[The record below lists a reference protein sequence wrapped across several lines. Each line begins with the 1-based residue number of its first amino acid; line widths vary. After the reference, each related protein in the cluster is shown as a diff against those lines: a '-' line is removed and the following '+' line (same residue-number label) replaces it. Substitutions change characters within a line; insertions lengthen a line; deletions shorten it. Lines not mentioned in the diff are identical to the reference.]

1 MEKVNKVVWG
11 IIGAGDVCEVKSAP
25 AMYKTYFSEVKTVM
39 RRNAEKA
46 ADYAKRHGIS
56 KWTTKLDE
64 ILNDDEINAV
74 YIATP
79 PNTHAELTIMAAKAG
94 KAVYVEKPMANTY
107 RECKLMIDAC
117 KNANVPLFVAYYR
130 RTLRGFLRVKE
141 IIEQGKLGKIRFVN
155 IEMNQPLQPD
165 IIANSETNWR
175 VDPEV
180 AGGGYF
186 HDLASHQLDYLD
198 FLFGKI
204 VQAKGISS
212 NQAGK
217 YPADDIVS
225 ASFLFE
231 NGVIGS
237 GNWCFSTNAVSEK
250 DEIRI
255 VGSKGELSFN
265 TFGNPMIISLNTFQ
279 HGREEFSIKHSQP
292 IQKHLIQFVVDELR
306 GVGVSPSSGISGART
321 SWVMDQI
328 TNLPV

>member
-1 MEKVNKVVWG
+1 MKNIDKVVWG

-25 AMYKTYFSEVKTVM
+25 AMYKTKFSEVKTVM

-56 KWTTKLDE
+56 NWTTNLDE

-79 PNTHAELTIMAAKAG
+79 PSTHAELTIKAANAG
-94 KAVYVEKPMANTY
+94 KAVYVEKPMANTFL
-107 RECKLMIDAC
+107 ECLSMIDAC
-117 KNANVPLFVAYYR
+117 EKANVPLFVAYYR
-130 RTLRGFLRVKE
+130 RTLRGFIKVKE
-141 IIEQGKLGKIRFVN
+141 IIEQGKIGEIRFVN

-175 VDPEV
+175 VNPEMS
-180 AGGGYF
+180 GGGYF

-204 VQAKGISS
+204 VQAKGVSA

-217 YPADDIVS
+217 YIADDIVS
-225 ASFLFE
+225 ASFKFE
-231 NGVIGS
+231 NDIIGS
-237 GNWCFSTNAVSEK
+237 GNWCFSANPVSEK
-250 DEIRI
+250 DVIKI
-255 VGSKGELSFN
+255 IGSKGELSFN
-265 TFGNPMIISLNTFQ
+265 SFGNPMIISINTFKYG
-279 HGREEFSIKHSQP
+279 HEELSIKHSQP
-292 IQKHLIQFVVDELR
+292 IQKHLIHLIVDELR
-306 GVGVSPSSGISGART
+306 GEGVSPSSGVSGART

-328 TNLPV
+328 TNF